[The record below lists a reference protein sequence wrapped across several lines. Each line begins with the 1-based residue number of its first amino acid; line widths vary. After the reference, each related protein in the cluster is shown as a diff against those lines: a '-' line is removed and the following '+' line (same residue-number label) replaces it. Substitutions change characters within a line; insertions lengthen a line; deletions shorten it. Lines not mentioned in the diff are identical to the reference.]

1 MDARWWSRGL
11 PLVAAL
17 ALVACDSGSSQ
28 DESNDESNDES
39 TGAVQDC
46 STETRDDT
54 YMLGLTKA
62 GEHVQVKFIDAVPAP
77 PARFDN
83 TWTVELLDMDDA
95 PMPDMPMAVTPFMPE
110 HQHGSTVVT
119 HVEPGAEPGQYVL
132 DPVNLHMPGLWD
144 VTIDVTLPDMTTDS
158 VTFTFCI
165 DP

>member
-1 MDARWWSRGL
+1 MLRGL
-11 PLVAAL
+11 PFVAAL
-17 ALVACDSGSSQ
+17 ALAACDSDDG
-28 DESNDESNDES
+28 ENNDESNDEGTES
-39 TGAVQDC
+39 GAQDC
-46 STETRDDT
+46 SAETRDDT

-62 GEHVQVKFIDAVPAP
+62 GEQVQVKFVEAVPAP

-83 TWTVELLDMDDA
+83 TWTVELLDMDGA
-95 PMPDMPMAVTPFMPE
+95 PMPDMAIEVTPFMPD

-119 HVEPGAEPGQYVL
+119 HVEPAEVPGQYVL

-144 VTIDVTLPDMTTDS
+144 VTIDVTLPDSTTDS

>member
-1 MDARWWSRGL
+1 MDARWLSRAL

-17 ALVACDSGSSQ
+17 ALAACDSGSDENDDA
-28 DESNDESNDES
+28 DESNDE
-39 TGAVQDC
+39 GPAQDC

-62 GEHVQVKFIDAVPAP
+62 GEQVQVKFIDAVPAP
-77 PARFDN
+77 PARFEN
-83 TWTVELLDMDDA
+83 TWTIELLDMADA

-119 HVEPGAEPGQYVL
+119 DVEPGDAPGQYVL
-132 DPVNLHMPGLWD
+132 DPVHLQMEGLWD
-144 VTIDVTLPDMTTDS
+144 VTIDVTLPDITTDS